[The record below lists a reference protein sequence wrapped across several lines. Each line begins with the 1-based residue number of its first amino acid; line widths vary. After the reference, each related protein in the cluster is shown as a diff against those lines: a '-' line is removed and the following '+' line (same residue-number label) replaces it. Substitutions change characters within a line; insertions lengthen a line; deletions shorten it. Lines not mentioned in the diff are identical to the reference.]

1 MNNITYDDTITI
13 TASNST
19 DYIYTNMGTS
29 GISLSPTTTGISTT
43 SVPYIYTSDN
53 TSSGQL
59 YVKGNAVFE
68 GDITLQGVNL
78 SERLDK
84 IEERLGILHPNKEL
98 EDRWAE
104 LKELGIRYKELE
116 KEILDKEKVWKI
128 LKK

>member
-1 MNNITYDDTITI
+1 MNNITYDDTLTI

-29 GISLSPTTTGISTT
+29 GISLGPTTTGISTT
-43 SVPYIYTSDN
+43 NVPYIYTSDN

-59 YVKGNAVFE
+59 YVRGNAVFE

-78 SERLDK
+78 SDRLDK

>member
-29 GISLSPTTTGISTT
+29 GISLSPTTTGISATN
-43 SVPYIYTSDN
+43 VPYIYTSDN

-59 YVKGNAVFE
+59 YVRGNATFE

-78 SERLDK
+78 SDRLDK

-104 LKELGIRYKELE
+104 LKELGMRYKELE

>member
-1 MNNITYDDTITI
+1 MNNITYDDTLTI

-19 DYIYTNMGTS
+19 DYIYTNMGTN

-59 YVKGNAVFE
+59 YVRGNATFE
-68 GDITLQGVNL
+68 GDITLQGINL
-78 SERLDK
+78 SDRLDK

>member
-29 GISLSPTTTGISTT
+29 GISLGPTTTGIPAT
-43 SVPYIYTSDN
+43 SIPYIYTSDN

-59 YVKGNAVFE
+59 YVRGNAVFE

-78 SERLDK
+78 SDRLDK

>member
-1 MNNITYDDTITI
+1 MNNITYDDTLTI

-29 GISLSPTTTGISTT
+29 GISLGPTTTGISTT
-43 SVPYIYTSDN
+43 NVPYIYTSDN

-59 YVKGNAVFE
+59 YVRGNAVFE
-68 GDITLQGVNL
+68 GDITLQGANL

>member
-1 MNNITYDDTITI
+1 MNNITYDDTLTI

-19 DYIYTNMGTS
+19 DYIYTSMGTS
-29 GISLSPTTTGISTT
+29 GISLGPTTTGISTT

-59 YVKGNAVFE
+59 YVRGNATFE
-68 GDITLQGVNL
+68 GDITLQGINL
-78 SERLDK
+78 SDRLDK

-104 LKELGIRYKELE
+104 LKELGMRYKELE

>member
-29 GISLSPTTTGISTT
+29 GISLSPTTTGISAT
-43 SVPYIYTSDN
+43 SIPYIYTSD

-59 YVKGNAVFE
+59 YVRGNATFE

-78 SERLDK
+78 SDRLDK

-104 LKELGIRYKELE
+104 LKELGMRYKELE